1 MAVFTPSYPLTFP
14 TVSGVQTQSFS
25 LVRNV
30 AVSTSPFTGQDQVFQ
45 HEGEFWATQIKF
57 PPMLKDKAATII
69 AFLLQLRGRRGTFKL
84 GDQDRKTIQGVA
96 TGTIR
101 VNGASQTGNQVALD
115 GFANSTNNVFKAGDY
130 IQINSYLYMVTE
142 DVNSNGSGEANVKI
156 EPALRQSI
164 ETISDNTIITYGS
177 SAKTVW
183 RMDDNTLGWD
193 GDRVS
198 RYGFNFSCTEA
209 L

>member
-14 TVSGVQTQSFS
+14 TNVGVQTQRFS
-25 LVRNV
+25 LVRTV
-30 AVSTSPFTGQDQVFQ
+30 AVSSSPFTGQDQVVQ
-45 HEGEFWATQIKF
+45 HEGEFWTTQIKF
-57 PPMLKDKAATII
+57 PPMLKVNAAPII
-69 AFLLQLRGRRGTFKL
+69 AFLLQLRGRRGTFAL

-156 EPALRQSI
+156 EPALRQGI
-164 ETISDNTIITYGS
+164 QKLYLD
-177 SAKTVW
+177 
-183 RMDDNTLGWD
+183 
-193 GDRVS
+193 
-198 RYGFNFSCTEA
+198 
-209 L
+209 

>member
-1 MAVFTPSYPLTFP
+1 MAVFTPSYTLTFP
-14 TVSGVQTQSFS
+14 TVSGIQTQTFS

-30 AVSTSPFTGQDQVFQ
+30 AVSTSPFTGQDQVFK
-45 HEGEFWATQIKF
+45 HEGEFWTTQVTF

-142 DVNSNGSGEANVKI
+142 DVNSNTSGEANVKI
-156 EPALRQSI
+156 EPSLRQGI
-164 ETISDNTIITYGS
+164 ETIADDATVVYSNT
-177 SAKTVW
+177 KTLF
-183 RMDDNTLGWD
+183 RLDSNETGWD
-193 GDRVS
+193 TDQVS
-198 RYGFNFSCTEA
+198 KYGISLSATEA

>member
-14 TVSGVQTQSFS
+14 TVSGITTQTFS

-45 HEGEFWATQIKF
+45 HEGEFWTTQVTF

-115 GFANSTNNVFKAGDY
+115 GFANSTSNLFKAGDY

-142 DVNSNGSGEANVKI
+142 DVTSNGSGEANVRI
-156 EPALRQSI
+156 EPALRQGI
-164 ETISDNTIITYGS
+164 ETIADDATVLYTNTTTIMRLDSNET
-177 SAKTVW
+177 
-183 RMDDNTLGWD
+183 GWD
-193 GDRVS
+193 TDQIS
-198 RYGFNFSCTEA
+198 KYGITLSASES

>member
-14 TVSGVQTQSFS
+14 TVSGITTQTFS

-45 HEGEFWATQIKF
+45 HEGEFWTTQVTF

-115 GFANSTNNVFKAGDY
+115 GFANSTSNLFKAGDY

-142 DVNSNGSGEANVKI
+142 DVTSNGSGEANVKI
-156 EPALRQSI
+156 APSLRQGI
-164 ETISDNTIITYGS
+164 ETIADDATVIYSNTTTLMRLDSNSTSWNTDQVSKYGNS
-177 SAKTVW
+177 LSA
-183 RMDDNTLGWD
+183 
-193 GDRVS
+193 
-198 RYGFNFSCTEA
+198 TEA